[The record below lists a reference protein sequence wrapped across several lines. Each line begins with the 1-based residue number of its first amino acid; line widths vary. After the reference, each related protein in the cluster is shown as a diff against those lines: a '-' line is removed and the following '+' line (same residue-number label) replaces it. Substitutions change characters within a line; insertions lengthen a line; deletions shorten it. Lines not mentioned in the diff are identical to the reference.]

1 MTFTSDK
8 ALQKAFNRYSYR
20 QDPYWQARKAGRTGW
35 ILASILIPCAAM
47 VFTWL
52 ANRGQDPILLVCFLL
67 IAALLPEL
75 ILLPVAILRYKS
87 DHRASMPE
95 CTGRYGD
102 TLLLSDS
109 HLVYT
114 YRNSRDGYP
123 APQYEV
129 LIPYSLIGRAVLLR
143 RRQILMLFAGGIDS
157 CLTDKGTLIR
167 RINYLTGNG
176 VVNKHMRW
184 VELPMTYP
192 DSALVLRQL
201 EQAAGI
207 TVEFSNQ
214 LDLDMA

>member
-1 MTFTSDK
+1 MTFTSDP
-8 ALQKAFNRYSYR
+8 ARQKAFNRQSYR
-20 QDPYWQARKAGRTGW
+20 QDPYWQSRKAGRTGW
-35 ILASILIPCAAM
+35 ILAAILIPCVAM

-87 DHRASMPE
+87 DHRASIPE
-95 CTGRYGD
+95 CAGRYGD
-102 TLLLSDS
+102 TLLLSGS
-109 HLVYT
+109 QLVYT

-143 RRQILMLFAGGIDS
+143 RRQILMLYAGGSDS
-157 CLTDKGTLIR
+157 CLADNGTLIR

-184 VELPMTYP
+184 VEIPMTYP
-192 DSALVLRQL
+192 DSTLLLHQL
-201 EQAAGI
+201 EQTAGI
-207 TVEFSNQ
+207 TVECSDQ
-214 LDLDMA
+214 LDLDIA

>member
-8 ALQKAFNRYSYR
+8 TRQKAFNRYSYR
-20 QDPYWQARKAGRTGW
+20 QDPYWQARKTGRTGW
-35 ILASILIPCAAM
+35 ILAAILVPCAAM

-67 IAALLPEL
+67 MAALLPEL
-75 ILLPVAILRYKS
+75 VLLPVAILRYKG
-87 DHRASMPE
+87 DHRASIPE
-95 CTGRYGD
+95 CAGRYGD
-102 TLLLSDS
+102 TLLLSGDR
-109 HLVYT
+109 LVYT
-114 YRNSRDGYP
+114 YRSSRDGYP
-123 APQYEV
+123 APQYEM

-157 CLTDKGTLIR
+157 CLSDKGALIR
-167 RINYLTGNG
+167 RVNYLTGSG

-184 VELPMTYP
+184 VEIPMTYP

-207 TVEFSNQ
+207 TVECSDQ